1 MKIITLT
8 LNPAFDLHCRAD
20 TLELYHENLATV
32 TSRDAGGKGINISRA
47 LAQNGVESTALVV
60 LGEENTADFRRAL
73 AADKLCV
80 REIVVAG
87 RIRENI
93 TVHTDGLPET
103 RISFTDFEADAT
115 LLSRVEES
123 LSVDSETVIT
133 LTGRLPHGVEIKD
146 VKALLRRLQSAGARI
161 VIDSRSFALADL
173 VEARPWLIK
182 PNEEEISTYLGRT
195 LKSLEDALSAAQRL
209 CDAGIENVMVSMG
222 EKGACLACAD
232 GQFVATPPR
241 IDAMSTIGAGD
252 SAIAGFLA
260 AIAKGMETPEALRLA
275 VAYGTAACLGA
286 GTRPPRAGDVAQI
299 HARVDMRKIDKLA

>member
-8 LNPAFDLHCRAD
+8 LSPAFDVHCRAD
-20 TLELYHENLATV
+20 ALELYHENLATV

-47 LAQNGVESTALVV
+47 LTANGVENTALVV
-60 LGEENTADFRRAL
+60 LGEENAADFRRAL

-93 TVHTDGLPET
+93 TVHTDDLPET
-103 RISFTDFEADAT
+103 RISFTGFEADAT
-115 LLSRVEES
+115 LLSRVEEA
-123 LSVDSETVIT
+123 LSVDGETVIT

-146 VKALLRRLQSAGARI
+146 VKSLLHRFQSAGARI

-182 PNEEEISTYLGRT
+182 PNEEEISAYLGRT
-195 LKSLEDALSAAQRL
+195 VKSLEDALSAAQKL
-209 CDAGIENVMVSMG
+209 FDVGIANVMISMG

-232 GQFVATPPR
+232 GQFIATPPR
-241 IDAMSTIGAGD
+241 IAAVSTIGAGD

-260 AIAKGMETPEALRLA
+260 ATNARVDAADALRTA
-275 VAYGTAACLGA
+275 VAYGSAACLTE
-286 GTRPPRAGDVAQI
+286 GTRPPRAGDVVQI
-299 HARVDMRKIDKLA
+299 HARVGVRKIDKLA